1 MRNWTLQQSKTFSRK
16 LQSCSVIANQSS
28 KLDFRFSEIFGE
40 FSEMHFL
47 GNIVWTGSTASQKI
61 DLYWTKFCEVFKN
74 SLYYLLVPT
83 ASRFAKV
90 R

>member
-1 MRNWTLQQSKTFSRK
+1 MSLQIKVASWTLD
-16 LQSCSVIANQSS
+16 LQRS
-28 KLDFRFSEIFGE
+28 SEIFGE

-47 GNIVWTGSTASQKI
+47 GNIVWTGSMASQKI
-61 DLYWTKFCEVFKN
+61 DLYWTKFGEVFKN